1 MSIGRITNLMTTR
14 QVLADINDAQNR
26 LQVTQQQ
33 LSSGK
38 KILQPS
44 DDPYGATRAVDL
56 TSELSSLSTYS
67 DNITDGTSW
76 ATASDTALT
85 SISDAVQRVR
95 TLVVEAANG
104 TNSQSNL
111 DAINSEITQL
121 TASIKQ
127 SANSQYNGQYL
138 FAGSATDTAPYS
150 TTAGDDTYL
159 GNGGA
164 VNRAIG
170 PGTTLQVN
178 ADLNSVLGSGQ
189 SAADGKLL
197 NTLADISQ
205 HLTSGSAADIAA
217 LSGSD
222 LSDLDTN
229 IATLSQVQ
237 GGVGATVNRLQSAAS
252 RITSLQT
259 SDTAALSD
267 VQDADYATTLTNF
280 SNEQAAFTAAL
291 KASANIVQSSLI
303 DFLQ

>member
-1 MSIGRITNLMTTR
+1 MSIGRITNLMTTN

-26 LQVTQQQ
+26 LDVTQEQ

-44 DDPYGATRAVDL
+44 DDPYGASRAVDL
-56 TSELSSLSTYS
+56 NGELSGLSAYS
-67 DNITDGTSW
+67 SNISDGTAW

-85 SISDAVQRVR
+85 SIQNQVQRVR
-95 TLVVEAANG
+95 ELVVEAANG

-111 DAINSEITQL
+111 QSINAEITQL

-127 SANSQYNGQYL
+127 SANAQYNGQYL
-138 FAGSATDTAPYS
+138 FAGSATQTAPY
-150 TTAGDDTYL
+150 TTASDVYQ
-159 GNGGA
+159 GNANA
-164 VNRAIG
+164 VNRQIG

-178 ADLNSVLGSGQ
+178 SDISSVLGSGQ
-189 SAADGKLL
+189 TANDGKLL
-197 NTLADISQ
+197 NVLANISSD
-205 HLTSGSAADIAA
+205 LTSGSTTALANLGTTD
-217 LSGSD
+217 LSG
-222 LSDLDTN
+222 LDTN
-229 IATLSQVQ
+229 LSTLSQVQ
-237 GGVGATVNRLQSAAS
+237 SANGATENRLTLAAT
-252 RITSLQT
+252 RISSLQT

-267 VQDADYATTLTNF
+267 VQDADYASTLTTF

>member
-1 MSIGRITNLMTTR
+1 MSIGRITNLMTTN
-14 QVLADINDAQNR
+14 QVLSDINDAQNR
-26 LQVTQQQ
+26 LNVTQEQ

-56 TSELSSLSTYS
+56 NGELAGLQTYS
-67 DNITDGTSW
+67 DNITDGTAW

-85 SISDAVQRVR
+85 SISNAVQRVR

-111 DAINSEITQL
+111 DAINSEISQL
-121 TASIKQ
+121 TDSIKQ
-127 SANSQYNGQYL
+127 SANAKYNGQYV
-138 FAGSATDTAPYS
+138 FAGSATGTAPY
-150 TTAGDDTYL
+150 TTANDAYQ
-159 GNGGA
+159 GNAGV

-189 SAADGKLL
+189 SANDGKLL
-197 NTLADISQ
+197 NTLASISQ
-205 HLTSGSAADIAA
+205 HLTGGTASDLAA
-217 LSGSD
+217 LGGSD
-222 LSDLDTN
+222 LSALDSN
-229 IATLSQVQ
+229 ISTLSQVQ
-237 GGVGATVNRLQSAAS
+237 TGVGATVNRLSQAS
-252 RITSLQT
+252 TRIQSLQT
-259 SDTAALSD
+259 SDTASLSN